1 MSGIFDSHTHYDD
14 AAFDEDREELLSS
27 LSSNGIQYVV
37 NVGASIESCRKTVE
51 MVEKYDYIYGALGI
65 HPCEIANLTEEDY
78 SWIREEAARNDKIV
92 AIGEI
97 GLDYYWEKE
106 NAANQKHHFE
116 RQIAMAKEL
125 NMPVII
131 HSREAAKDT
140 YDIMKAMH
148 AEECGGVVHCFS
160 YHREEAAKYLDMGY
174 YIGIGGSSTF
184 KNNAKAGEVIA
195 YTPMDRTLLEP
206 DCPYLAPVP
215 HRGKRNSS
223 LNLPIVADLIAGI
236 KNISREEVIR
246 VTCENAKRMY
256 GMEV

>member
-51 MVEKYDYIYGALGI
+51 MVEKHDYIYGALGI

-195 YTPMDRTLLEP
+195 YTPMDRILLET

>member
-148 AEECGGVVHCFS
+148 AAGCGGVVDCFS

-195 YTPMDRTLLEP
+195 YTPMDRILLET

-246 VTCENAKRMY
+246 VTCENAKRRY